1 MQNPKLPP
9 IQYLTA
15 FEAAARLCSFK
26 LAAQE
31 LNVTPSAI
39 SQQIKSLETQL
50 GKPLFDRSQ
59 RQLKLTQSGD
69 EFFSVAQQTLRTYAE
84 SYHGFIKAQ
93 QKSALV
99 ISMMPFIANEI
110 VIPKLADFQQQHPD
124 IELIIDTD
132 MKKVSFANG
141 QIDAAIRFG
150 IPPWEG
156 LEAELICEATSALVA
171 TEAYFEKHPLTN
183 KEDWSHQT
191 LIHCRKNIDDWQT
204 LRDLI
209 GYQFEAKAELKFDC
223 YESGMK
229 AAEAGLGLA
238 MGIFP
243 ITQQK
248 IESGKLQMLRDR
260 TYPSEE
266 SFYFLSPE
274 KNADKVM
281 LNKCFRWLHTCIKDA
296 ALL

>member
-1 MQNPKLPP
+1 MPNPKLPP

-15 FEAAARLCSFK
+15 FEAAARLSSFK
-26 LAAQE
+26 LAAHE

-59 RQLKLTQSGD
+59 RQLKLTQTGN
-69 EFFSVAQQTLRTYAE
+69 EFFTVAQQTLRTYAE

-110 VIPKLADFQQQHPD
+110 VIPRLADFQQQHPD
-124 IELIIDTD
+124 IELIIDTN
-132 MKKVSFANG
+132 MKKADFSDG

-150 IPPWEG
+150 IPPWAG

-209 GYQFEAKAELKFDC
+209 GHQFEAKAELKIDC

-248 IESGKLQMLRDR
+248 VESGKLKMLTDK

-266 SFYFLSPE
+266 SFYLVTQSNSE
-274 KNADKVM
+274 KSTEIKIF
-281 LNKCFRWLHTCIKDA
+281 KQWLKTQ
-296 ALL
+296 L